1 MNIKKLAI
9 ISLSIPAFMSGCT
22 VIPGSG
28 LSTSDKNIVYAENE
42 TAADV
47 SLSDKVNVYPI
58 TLGLI
63 ESMKPPVKFAQPNQS
78 LEALKSRYAYYL
90 GSGDVLNI
98 IIWYHP
104 DLNAPSTST
113 TSNQNRQVSSGAW
126 VNEDGY
132 IFYPL
137 VGKIYVRGKTLSQ
150 VQSELHGRLKKYI
163 KNPQVDINITEFR
176 SQKVAISGAVR
187 QAGQLPI
194 TNIPMT
200 LLDAIN
206 QAGGV
211 TNEADTQNIKL
222 THNGV
227 DHTISVQDI
236 LQYGDMSKNQLLSNG
251 DIVYIPTNENS
262 KVFVMGEVGQQ
273 SSLRMTPHGYSLT
286 EALGEARGLN
296 QTLAD
301 ATGVFVIRNM
311 PLDREKPIHV
321 YQLNLK
327 DATAYALG
335 NQFKLKANDV
345 VYVTAAPVARW
356 NRVIQQLTGSV
367 TSVTSVNNSF

>member
-1 MNIKKLAI
+1 MNINKLAI
-9 ISLSIPAFMSGCT
+9 ISLSISALMSACT
-22 VIPGSG
+22 VVPGSG
-28 LSTSDKNIVYAENE
+28 LSTSNKNIVYAENE
-42 TAADV
+42 TAGDV
-47 SLSDKVNVYPI
+47 DLSNKVYVYPI
-58 TLGLI
+58 TLGLV
-63 ESMKPPVKFAQPNQS
+63 ESMRPPVKFAQNNQS
-78 LEALKSRYAYYL
+78 LEQLKSNYNYRL

-98 IIWYHP
+98 IVWYHP
-104 DLNAPSTST
+104 DLNAPATST

-126 VNEDGY
+126 VDEQGN

-137 VGKIYVRGKTLSQ
+137 IGKVHVRGKTLSQ
-150 VQSELHGRLKKYI
+150 VQSELNSRLQKYI
-163 KNPQVDINITEFR
+163 KNPQLDINITEFR

-206 QAGGV
+206 IAGGV
-211 TNEADTQNIKL
+211 TNEADTNNIKL

-227 DHTISVQDI
+227 DKTISVQDI
-236 LQYGDMSKNQLLSNG
+236 LQYGDLSKNQLLSDG

-273 SSLRMTPHGYSLT
+273 SSLRMTPQGYSLT
-286 EALGEARGLN
+286 EALSEARGLD
-296 QTLAD
+296 QTLSD

-311 PLDREKPIHV
+311 PLDQEKPIHI

-356 NRVIQQLTGSV
+356 NRVIQQLTGSI
-367 TSVTSVNNSF
+367 SNATSVNNSF